1 MQDFNLVYNILFHTN
16 IMTCSKCQKGDASG
30 VMTSQ
35 AHLYS
40 PPEMLDLSPSTSHM
54 QVETM
59 QMNMIGAVVAIFL
72 GTVSYVNDIIG

>member
-1 MQDFNLVYNILFHTN
+1 MQDFNLVYNVLCHTH
-16 IMTCSKCQKGDASG
+16 IMKCSKYQKEDTSG

-72 GTVSYVNDIIG
+72 RTVRIM